1 MIKRPIQPFKLLF
14 IMQGS
19 YFKRLIIPE
28 LILFIFSF
36 IVYYYQTH
44 ITKTPIPLNPTV
56 FALLGISLAIFHRFC
71 NNAGYD
77 RFWEGRKLWG
87 SLVWQT
93 RNVTRQVLNLQN
105 VDMDQKQAFIRLV
118 IAFTHCLRHQ
128 LRDEDNIA
136 SLIRILNKDEQNRFV
151 GQNFTALKLN
161 QAMGEQL
168 SNWLNHDKINPQQW
182 QSIDISIAEIAHIQ
196 AGCERIYNTPV
207 PFAYF
212 VLLHRTVYLYCF
224 MLPFGLGNVIGWV
237 TPFVVAFVGYTFMA
251 LNEIVDEISQPFG
264 LSDNHLPLYMMCDT
278 IESQLAE
285 LSGQV
290 FTKDDK
296 RPMLPKN
303 VIL

>member
-1 MIKRPIQPFKLLF
+1 MIKRTIQPFKLLF

-28 LILFIFSF
+28 LVLFVFSF
-36 IVYYYQTH
+36 IIYYYQTH
-44 ITKTPIPLNPTV
+44 IAKIPIPITPTV
-56 FALLGISLAIFHRFC
+56 FALLGISLAIFHGFC
-71 NNAGYD
+71 NNAAYD

-87 SLVWQT
+87 ALVWQT
-93 RNVTRQVLNLQN
+93 RNVTRQVLTLQN
-105 VDMDQKQAFIRLV
+105 IDMHEKQRFTRLV
-118 IAFTHCLRHQ
+118 IAFTHSLRHQ
-128 LRDEDNIA
+128 LRDEDNTD
-136 SLIRILNKDEQNRFV
+136 SLIRILNKDEQNQFV
-151 GQNFTALKLN
+151 GQSFAALRLT

-168 SNWLNHDKINPQQW
+168 GRWLNQDKINALQW
-182 QSIDISIAEIAHIQ
+182 QNIDNSIGELAHIQ

-207 PFAYF
+207 PFSYF

-264 LSDNHLPLYMMCDT
+264 VLDNHLPLCMMCDT
-278 IESQLAE
+278 IETQLAQ
-285 LSGQV
+285 LSEQV
-290 FTKDDK
+290 FEKDNTRK
-296 RPMLPKN
+296 VLPKH